1 MYKWFV
7 YTCDIEKYLKVTPAY
22 LNNLISPP
30 QKWEEIIIGELSFK
44 VPISTFKKISGCENL
59 IYFVSESGTI
69 VIHNIAPS
77 KDLLGIIQEK
87 NLKYPIISYQDR
99 LAILKSLP
107 SDISIF
113 HSRSK
118 NQQSY
123 VNQIL
128 KPMSFPGGGLIEI
141 NIVDPKILKA
151 ICIKSEQGDKKG
163 FSAFVDIY
171 SQNEAMSFSVMVKNY
186 EDKRALDTDLL
197 RILGSIKVPD
207 HPLNIETVK
216 KDINAIIDKYNK
228 T

>member
-1 MYKWFV
+1 MGNYHSR
-7 YTCDIEKYLKVTPAY
+7 YLF
-22 LNNLISPP
+22 LH
-30 QKWEEIIIGELSFK
+30 W
-44 VPISTFKKISGCENL
+44 KKISGCENL

-69 VIHNIAPS
+69 VIHDIAPS

-99 LAILKSLP
+99 LAILESLP

-113 HSRSK
+113 NPRSK
-118 NQQSY
+118 NQQSH

-128 KPMSFPGGGLIEI
+128 KAIRIEAINIPRGGLIEI

-151 ICIKSEQGDKKG
+151 ICIKSEQKKG
-163 FSAFVDIY
+163 FSAFVRIY
-171 SQNEAMSFSVMVKNY
+171 SQNEAMSFSVMLKNY
-186 EDKRALDTDLL
+186 EDKRSLDTDLL